1 MVVVAGG
8 IVCIF
13 IWMTW
18 TMACVALWIASYGE
32 WHGGGGDGGRC
43 LGYHCG
49 DSSYCDC
56 SISCLQRSYSI
67 LWSATAI

>member
-1 MVVVAGG
+1 MQADTWGEVCVVVVVAGG

-32 WHGGGGDGGRC
+32 WHGGGGDGG
-43 LGYHCG
+43 
-49 DSSYCDC
+49 
-56 SISCLQRSYSI
+56 
-67 LWSATAI
+67 